1 MTGYRFEALE
11 DLELELRR
19 VIERP
24 ERGARASLRRAPRLL
39 LVAAAALLLLG
50 GAAVAL
56 AASGVILTGAAVPTP
71 RLAGPAV
78 GAGLPQPGKWKLL
91 SLRVADPDGAPP
103 WGMRVVRTTR
113 GLVCVQ
119 LGRVQE
125 GVLGELGI
133 DGAFGND
140 LRFHPVGPGVLP
152 TYAGGAADGGMTSER
167 GSCVL
172 AYGDVVAGGQAW
184 GSAVT
189 AEVSNA
195 DENAAFP
202 EAIAT
207 GPPHRTHQPADHR
220 RRLVY
225 GILGP
230 HAVSVTYRDGG
241 TLHTLPVVPGLGA
254 FLIVLPAAGG
264 GAGEGRGEAP
274 GTDTPGEGPGTV
286 GPLVKI
292 TYDDHGHTCENGS
305 DAETGHSAAIV
316 HPCPRPNPN
325 PPALRVTPPGSFS
338 RVPHARLEVRHGRV
352 IAADVT
358 VSAPFAVTSAAEE
371 YSVES
376 EPCGPRAEGL
386 RSAVLDRNVAAGRPV
401 HLRLEY
407 PFSDPCTRH
416 GVTVAVV
423 YQAAGPQAKR
433 SYGRAP
439 GELVIGRVEIRLPKG
454 DRGAQPPGAAALRRR
469 LRAEGRSGR

>member
-1 MTGYRFEALE
+1 MRA
-11 DLELELRR
+11 
-19 VIERP
+19 RP
-24 ERGARASLRRAPRLL
+24 CGGAPRLL
-39 LVAAAALLLLG
+39 LVAAAVLLLLG

-56 AASGVILTGAAVPTP
+56 AASGVILTGAAVPAP
-71 RLAGPAV
+71 RFASPTA

-91 SLRVADPDGAPP
+91 SLRVADPAGSPP

-119 LGRVQE
+119 IGRVQE

-133 DGAFGND
+133 DGAFHDD

-189 AEVSNA
+189 AEVSGA

-202 EAIAT
+202 EAIAG
-207 GPPHRTHQPADHR
+207 GPGAADRHRARAAHR

-230 HAVSVTYRDGG
+230 HAVSVTYRVGR
-241 TLHTLPVVPGLGA
+241 L
-254 FLIVLPAAGG
+254 AAR
-264 GAGEGRGEAP
+264 GAGRAGPRRLPDRAPRRHRQEGEGHGEAP

-292 TYDDHGHTCENGS
+292 TYDEHGHTCENGS
-305 DAETGHSAAIV
+305 DAETGAA
-316 HPCPRPNPN
+316 R
-325 PPALRVTPPGSFS
+325 PGSS
-338 RVPHARLEVRHGRV
+338 TRVRRPTRTRR
-352 IAADVT
+352 
-358 VSAPFAVTSAAEE
+358 
-371 YSVES
+371 
-376 EPCGPRAEGL
+376 PCG
-386 RSAVLDRNVAAGRPV
+386 
-401 HLRLEY
+401 
-407 PFSDPCTRH
+407 
-416 GVTVAVV
+416 
-423 YQAAGPQAKR
+423 
-433 SYGRAP
+433 
-439 GELVIGRVEIRLPKG
+439 
-454 DRGAQPPGAAALRRR
+454 
-469 LRAEGRSGR
+469 

>member
-1 MTGYRFEALE
+1 M
-11 DLELELRR
+11 
-19 VIERP
+19 
-24 ERGARASLRRAPRLL
+24 
-39 LVAAAALLLLG
+39 LVAAAVLLLLA

-56 AASGVILTGAAVPTP
+56 AASGVILTGAAVPAP
-71 RLAGPAV
+71 RFASPTA
-78 GAGLPQPGKWKLL
+78 GAGLPQPGRWKLL
-91 SLRVADPDGAPP
+91 ALRIPDPAGAPP

-119 LGRVQE
+119 LGRIQE

-133 DGAFGND
+133 DGAFHDD

-172 AYGDVVAGGQAW
+172 AYGDVIAGGQAW

-189 AEVSNA
+189 AEVSGA
-195 DENAAFP
+195 DENAAFAMRRHH
-202 EAIAT
+202 E
-207 GPPHRTHQPADHR
+207 PPGHR

-230 HAVSVTYRDGG
+230 HAVSVTYRSGG
-241 TLHTLPVVPGLGA
+241 SLHTVPVVHGLGA
-254 FLIVLPAAGG
+254 FLIVLPDSSGTEA
-264 GAGEGRGEAP
+264 EGHGEAP

-292 TYDDHGHTCENGS
+292 TYDEHGHTCENGS
-305 DAETGHSAAIV
+305 DAETGHSVAV
-316 HPCPRPNPN
+316 EHPCPRANPY
-325 PPALRVTPPGSFS
+325 PPSLRVTPPGSFS
-338 RVPHARLEVRHGRV
+338 RAPHATLEVRHKRV

-358 VSAPFAVTSAAEE
+358 LSAPFAVTTAAEE
-371 YSVES
+371 YTVES

-386 RSAVLDRNVAAGRPV
+386 RSAVLDRNVAAGQTV

-407 PFSDPCTRH
+407 PFADPCTRH

-423 YQAAGPQAKR
+423 YQAAGPEAKR

-439 GELVIGRVEIRLPKG
+439 GELIIGKVKIRLPEG
-454 DRGAQPPGAAALRRR
+454 DRARPTPGCRRAASPAPRRGPPAALVLAARAPRGVRPGANI
-469 LRAEGRSGR
+469 LRA